1 MYKKMPAQF
10 LEGAPEGV
18 YEIFDMPETT
28 DRYTIFFAAQQSR
41 RGEYVPYLGS
51 GADPRGVSY
60 SGEMSLQE
68 FEDFRNEKLHG
79 DEGESRIKWSDLP
92 EPVQRIARRD
102 ADEWL
107 KYAQEG

>member
-1 MYKKMPAQF
+1 MYEKMPAQF

-18 YEIFDMPETT
+18 YEITDMPETT

-41 RGEYVPYLGS
+41 RGEYVPYLAS
-51 GADPRGVSY
+51 GVDPQGMSY
-60 SGEMSLQE
+60 SGEMSLQD
-68 FEDFRNEKLHG
+68 FEDYRYNRVRD
-79 DEGESRIKWSDLP
+79 DEERRIKWSDLP

-107 KYAQEG
+107 NSVQ